1 MRLKKKYFLIFIVF
15 STIFYNSVCAQ
26 HSLLDVGVRVQKTVN
41 LYWENGFSIQYSN
54 RNVKPDNLYFGFSY
68 ISSRLGSAFI
78 SNAIKQ
84 DYFLLNTSWYFRKQH
99 VLRPLVRLNLG
110 YFMADYEEPFFDDLT
125 NTSLVISPE
134 AGLIVDTKSPL
145 KIMITLGYNVITG
158 DGEQGAGTLYPLFIQ
173 TTISWT
179 LLRQ

>member
-1 MRLKKKYFLIFIVF
+1 MRLKNLLVLTVF

-26 HSLLDVGVRVQKTVN
+26 HSFLDVGVRVQKTVN
-41 LYWENGFSIQYSN
+41 LYWENGFSVQYSN

-68 ISSRLGSAFI
+68 VTSRLGSAFN
-78 SNAIKQ
+78 SNAIKH
-84 DYFLLNTSWYFRKQH
+84 DYFLFNTSWYFRKQH
-99 VLRPLVRLNLG
+99 ILRPLVRLNVG
-110 YFMADYEEPFFDDLT
+110 YFVADYEEAIFDVLP

-145 KIMITLGYNVITG
+145 KLMAAMGYNIITG
-158 DGEQGAGTLYPLFIQ
+158 NGEQGAGTLYPLFFQ
-173 TTISWT
+173 TTISWA

>member
-99 VLRPLVRLNLG
+99 VLRPLVRLNVG
-110 YFMADYEEPFFDDLT
+110 YFVADYEESIFDVLP
-125 NTSLVISPE
+125 NTSLAISPE
-134 AGLIVDTKSPL
+134 AGLIFDTKSPL

-158 DGEQGAGTLYPLFIQ
+158 NGEQGPGTLYPLFIQ
-173 TTISWT
+173 TTISWA